1 MTVMTKEEQ
10 RARDARLYR
19 DELEFQQSLGEI
31 NGIEAYAKATDQ
43 QKGIIAFGMTPVELF
58 PETCEYGGV
67 ADHHAWKK
75 GFALGLMR
83 AAKNAKAMV
92 VC

>member
-31 NGIEAYAKATDQ
+31 NGIEAYDKATDQ

-58 PETCEYGGV
+58 PAACAYGGK
-67 ADHHAWKK
+67 AQHHAWKK
-75 GFALGLMR
+75 GFALGLMT
-83 AAKNAKAMV
+83 AAKKNGGMRV
-92 VC
+92 

>member
-58 PETCEYGGV
+58 PAACAYGGK
-67 ADHHAWKK
+67 AQHHAWKK
-75 GFALGLMR
+75 GFALGLMT
-83 AAKNAKAMV
+83 AAKKNGGMRV
-92 VC
+92 

>member
-1 MTVMTKEEQ
+1 MMTREQ
-10 RARDARLYR
+10 QQARDAWLARN
-19 DELEFQQSLGEI
+19 EAEAQKSLGEI
-31 NGIEAYAKATDQ
+31 NGIEAYAKATDD
-43 QKGIIAFGMTPVELF
+43 QKAIIAFGMTPGELF

-92 VC
+92 V

>member
-31 NGIEAYAKATDQ
+31 NGIEAYTKATDQ

-75 GFALGLMR
+75 GFALGLMT

-92 VC
+92 V

>member
-31 NGIEAYAKATDQ
+31 NGIEAYANATDQ

-92 VC
+92 V

>member
-75 GFALGLMR
+75 GFALGLMT
-83 AAKNAKAMV
+83 AAKNAKALV
-92 VC
+92 V

>member
-31 NGIEAYAKATDQ
+31 NGIEAYETATDQ

-58 PETCEYGGV
+58 PDACAYGGK
-67 ADHHAWKK
+67 AQHHAWKK
-75 GFALGLMR
+75 GFALGLMT
-83 AAKNAKAMV
+83 AAKKNGGMRV
-92 VC
+92 

>member
-10 RARDARLYR
+10 RARDARLYHE
-19 DELEFQQSLGEI
+19 ELEFQQSLGEI

-75 GFALGLMR
+75 GFALGLMT

-92 VC
+92 V

>member
-31 NGIEAYAKATDQ
+31 NGIEAYAKATAQ
-43 QKGIIAFGMTPVELF
+43 LKGILAFGMTPVELF

-67 ADHHAWKK
+67 AAHHAWKK

-92 VC
+92 V

>member
-1 MTVMTKEEQ
+1 MKVMTKEEQ

-19 DELEFQQSLGEI
+19 NELEFQQCLGELA
-31 NGIEAYAKATDQ
+31 GVEAYAKATDQ

-75 GFALGLMR
+75 GFALGLMT

-92 VC
+92 V

>member
-1 MTVMTKEEQ
+1 MMTREQ
-10 RARDARLYR
+10 QQARDAWLARN
-19 DELEFQQSLGEI
+19 EAEAQKSLGEI
-31 NGIEAYAKATDQ
+31 NGIEAYAKATDD
-43 QKGIIAFGMTPVELF
+43 QKAIIAFGMTPVELF

-92 VC
+92 V

>member
-10 RARDARLYR
+10 RARDARTSTAKSSSFSR
-19 DELEFQQSLGEI
+19 SLGEI

-92 VC
+92 V

>member
-10 RARDARLYR
+10 RARDARLYH
-19 DELEFQQSLGEI
+19 DELEFQQSLGKI
-31 NGIEAYAKATDQ
+31 SGIEAYAKATDQ

-75 GFALGLMR
+75 GFALGLMT
-83 AAKNAKAMV
+83 AAKMAKAMV
-92 VC
+92 V

>member
-92 VC
+92 V

>member
-19 DELEFQQSLGEI
+19 DELEFQQSLGEL

-75 GFALGLMR
+75 GFALGLMT

-92 VC
+92 V

>member
-75 GFALGLMR
+75 GFALGLMT

-92 VC
+92 V

>member
-43 QKGIIAFGMTPVELF
+43 QKGIIAVGMTPVERF

-92 VC
+92 V

>member
-10 RARDARLYR
+10 RARDARLHR

-31 NGIEAYAKATDQ
+31 NGIEAYDKATDQ

-58 PETCEYGGV
+58 PAACAYGGK
-67 ADHHAWKK
+67 AQHHAWKK
-75 GFALGLMR
+75 GFALGLMT
-83 AAKNAKAMV
+83 AAKKNGGMRV
-92 VC
+92 

>member
-19 DELEFQQSLGEI
+19 EELEFQQSLGEI

-75 GFALGLMR
+75 GFALGLMT

-92 VC
+92 V